1 MNSLDLVALVLAVL
15 FMLLGARSG
24 AVPQVAGLF
33 GAVAGGAAA
42 VAALPL
48 LADPLAEVD
57 PAVRP
62 WLVLGGLIGAVSLG
76 QAVGST
82 LGRWAVGTLGGGLL
96 SGVDR
101 LAGAAVGGGQ
111 AVLLVWLAGG
121 LLVEGPLPR
130 LAEIASQSTVV
141 RTVSDVLPP
150 PTELAGELRIW
161 LDASGLPDVFVGFE
175 PLPASPVQ
183 QPGDAAAAVMAAGA
197 LASTLLVSAATCGL
211 SSLGT
216 GFVVQAD
223 YVLTNAHVVAG
234 ADRDGIRVATAS
246 GRLFDA
252 VPILFDPGLD
262 VALLHVRSLGLRALP
277 LAASD
282 PGRGSVG
289 ATIGFPDGGPQ
300 TVLGAAVTGSYP
312 ATGYDIYGQVQ
323 VSRQILELRAAIE
336 QGDSGGPLILS
347 NGTVGGIVF
356 AEARTSPDVG
366 YALSPTA
373 VSRAIA
379 SGFGRTTAVETGAC
393 VN

>member
-1 MNSLDLVALVLAVL
+1 MVLAVL

-33 GAVAGGAAA
+33 GAVGGGALA

-48 LADPLAEVD
+48 LADPLLEVD
-57 PAVRP
+57 PVFRP

-76 QAVGST
+76 QALGST

-101 LAGAAVGGGQ
+101 LAGAAFGGAQ

-121 LLVEGPLPR
+121 LLAEGPLPR

-150 PTELAGELRIW
+150 PTELAGELRTW

-175 PLPASPVQ
+175 PVPAPPVQ
-183 QPGDAAAAVMAAGA
+183 GPGDAAAAAMAAGA
-197 LASTLLVSAATCGL
+197 VASTLRVSAATCGL
-211 SSLGT
+211 TSLGT
-216 GFVVQAD
+216 GFVVQSD

-234 ADRDGIRVATAS
+234 ADSKGIRVATQD
-246 GRLFDA
+246 GRLLDA
-252 VPILFDPGLD
+252 VPVLFDPGLD
-262 VALLHVRSLGLRALP
+262 VALLHVSGLGLRALP
-277 LAASD
+277 FATTD
-282 PGRGSVG
+282 PGRGSIG
-289 ATIGFPDGGPQ
+289 ATIGYPDGGSV
-300 TVLGAAVTGSYP
+300 TVVAAAVAGSYA
-312 ATGYDIYGQVQ
+312 ATGYDIYGEEQ

-336 QGDSGGPLILS
+336 RGDSGGPLILS
-347 NGTVGGIVF
+347 NGTVGGVVF

-373 VSRAIA
+373 VARAIA
-379 SGFGRTTAVETGAC
+379 SGLGQVAAVDTGAC
-393 VN
+393 VQ